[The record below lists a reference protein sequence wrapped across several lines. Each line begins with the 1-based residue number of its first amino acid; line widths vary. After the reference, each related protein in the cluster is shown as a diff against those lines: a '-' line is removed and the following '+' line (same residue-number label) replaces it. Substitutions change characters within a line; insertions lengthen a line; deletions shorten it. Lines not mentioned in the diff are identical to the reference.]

1 MVRRIDYKK
10 MGKSNLGWLNS
21 IFHFSFAEYYN
32 PLNINFGALR
42 VINDDLIDAGTG
54 FDMHPHQD
62 MEIVSYVINGE
73 LTHGDSLGNTNTL
86 SRGEVQYM
94 SAGTGIF
101 HSEFNRGNETLRLLQ
116 IWILPDQT
124 GYNPNYGDYRFKWE
138 DRKNKWLQIVS
149 GSKGD
154 APIRIH
160 QDANLYAIELEKNQ
174 EIIFEIGKGRQAYLV
189 QIEGSSRVNNE
200 SINMRDGL
208 ESVEEDLIIKA
219 SEDSHIL
226 VIEMENK

>member
-1 MVRRIDYKK
+1 MVRRMDHKK

-21 IFHFSFAEYYN
+21 LFHFSFAEYYN
-32 PLNINFGALR
+32 PLNMNFGALR

-54 FDMHPHQD
+54 FDMHPHED

-116 IWILPDQT
+116 IWILPDQK
-124 GYNPNYGDYRFKWE
+124 GYKPNYGDYRFKWE

-160 QDANLYAIELEKNQ
+160 QDANLYAIELEKDQ
-174 EIIFEIGKGRQAYLV
+174 EIIFEVGKGRQAYLV
-189 QIEGSSRVNNE
+189 QMEGSSGINNE

-208 ESVEEDLIIKA
+208 ESVEEDLKIKA

-226 VIEMENK
+226 VIEMEKQ